1 MANISGALERGMAE
15 FNKAIASQTPM
26 SAIKAA
32 SAKSEDGSVNAVF
45 EISIPLVVTAAFSKE
60 EIDGFTEENFEGD
73 VHAVLAERADEML
86 SEVSVED
93 AIEDGRIIEL
103 RDGETDETIEG
114 VLLPR
119 LRTYAVIGRI
129 PYDDEDSCH
138 VFKAATRQEAIERF
152 ADLMYE
158 EAVGEDREHNIEVHG
173 CDLGVY
179 INHVLVSE
187 SGIKEAE

>member
-1 MANISGALERGMAE
+1 MANISGALKREMAE
-15 FNKAIASQTPM
+15 FNKAIESQTPM
-26 SAIKAA
+26 RAIKAA
-32 SAKSEDGSVNAVF
+32 SSKSVDGSVNAVF
-45 EISIPLVVTAAFSKE
+45 EVNIPLVVTASFSKE
-60 EIDGFTEENFEGD
+60 EIDGFNKENFEGD
-73 VHAVLAERADEML
+73 AHAILAERAGEMI
-86 SEVSVED
+86 SQVSLED
-93 AIEDGRIIEL
+93 AIEAGRLIEL

-129 PYDDEDSCH
+129 PYGDEDSCH

>member
-1 MANISGALERGMAE
+1 MASTEMAE

-60 EIDGFTEENFEGD
+60 EIDDFTEENFEGD
-73 VHAVLAERADEML
+73 VHAVLAERAGEML
-86 SEVSVED
+86 SEVSMED
-93 AIEDGRIIEL
+93 AIEAGRIIEL

-114 VLLPR
+114 VILPR
-119 LRTYAVIGRI
+119 LRTYAVIGRL
-129 PYDDEDSCH
+129 PYDDEDTCH
-138 VFKAATRQEAIERF
+138 VIKASSKKEAMSIF
-152 ADLMYE
+152 ADMMYE
-158 EAVGEDREHNIEVHG
+158 EAVGEDREYNIEVCG

>member
-45 EISIPLVVTAAFSKE
+45 EINIPLVVTAAFSKE
-60 EIDGFTEENFEGD
+60 EIDGFAKESFEGD
-73 VHAVLAERADEML
+73 AHAILAERAGEML
-86 SEVSVED
+86 SQVSLED
-93 AIEDGRIIEL
+93 AIEAGRLIEL
-103 RDGETDETIEG
+103 RDGETGESIED

-129 PYDDEDSCH
+129 PFDDEDTCH
-138 VFKAATRQEAIERF
+138 VIQAASRREAMERF

-158 EAVGEDREHNIEVHG
+158 NAVGEDREHNIKVHG
-173 CDLGVY
+173 GDLGVF
-179 INHVLVSE
+179 INHVLVSD
-187 SGIKEAE
+187 SGIEEAE